1 MERALD
7 QDGIEAVLGY
17 TFRRP
22 ALLAQA
28 LTHKSFLN
36 ERTSAD
42 GAHNERLEF
51 LGDAVV
57 SLVVTDY
64 LVERFPTLTE
74 GQLSKIKA
82 RLVSEPCLAEGARRL
97 GLGRFLRLGRGEEL
111 TQGREKPSLLADGLE
126 AVTAAIYSDGG
137 MEAGRAFVLRVLER
151 ELLALERQGDALD
164 ETDYKTRFQEQC
176 QRNYDTLPV
185 YRTTGERGPDHR
197 KEFEVEVLVRGTV
210 WGTGCGHTKKTAEQ
224 AAAREALERADEPG
238 AGSPEASG
246 DGAP

>member
-1 MERALD
+1 MMERSVD

-17 TFRRP
+17 AFRTR
-22 ALLAQA
+22 ALLEQA

-36 ERTSAD
+36 ERTAAD

-64 LVERFPTLTE
+64 LVDRFPALTE

-82 RLVSEPCLAEGARRL
+82 RLVSEPCLADSARRL

-137 MEAGRAFVLRVLER
+137 IDAGRAFVLRVLQR
-151 ELLALERQGDALD
+151 DLLALERQGDALD
-164 ETDYKTRFQEQC
+164 GTDYKTRFQEQC
-176 QRNYDTLPV
+176 QRRYDTLPA

-210 WGTGCGHTKKTAEQ
+210 WGTGRGHTKKTAEQ
-224 AAAREALERADEPG
+224 AAAREALARVDADEPG
-238 AGSPEASG
+238 A
-246 DGAP
+246 APPAQ